1 MMGLALFVV
10 VALVTAASWLAFD
23 RLMQTYRS
31 YESRMKDEARLRFDE
46 FFLSLDP
53 AHLWLALTL
62 ACALLGGM
70 VFWLSHRWWLATLA
84 AAVAFLAPR
93 RVLQHIRMRRQ
104 HRERESTPLNY
115 SLQCDSRV

>member
-46 FFLSLDP
+46 FFLFLDP
-53 AHLWLALTL
+53 AHLWVALTL

-70 VFWLSHRWWLATLA
+70 VFWLSQRWWLAALA
-84 AAVAFLAPR
+84 AAVALLAPR
-93 RVLQHIRMRRQ
+93 SEEHTSELQ
-104 HRERESTPLNY
+104 
-115 SLQCDSRV
+115 SLMSISYAVVCLKNK